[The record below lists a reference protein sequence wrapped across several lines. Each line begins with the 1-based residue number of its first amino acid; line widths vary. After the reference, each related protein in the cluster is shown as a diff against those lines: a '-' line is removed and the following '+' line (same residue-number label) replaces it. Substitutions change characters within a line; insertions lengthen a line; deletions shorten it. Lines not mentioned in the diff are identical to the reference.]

1 MHRNKHLLF
10 TSLFLL
16 WNSMNLSAQ
25 QGNVAAGG
33 EATGTGGNMSFSV
46 GQTDYLCYSNQN
58 GSLNPR

>member
-16 WNSMNLSAQ
+16 WTSMNLSAQ

-33 EATGTGGNMSFSV
+33 NMSFSV
-46 GQTDYLCYSNQN
+46 GQTDYLYF
-58 GSLNPR
+58 GAK